1 MEFIQVIIFV
11 AVIAFVI
18 YNNLQKEKAKERKR
32 NPAQPVNA
40 PMPHAPES
48 PFLDGEEQEPPMT
61 RLRRQQHEPNAAT
74 AQQHQP
80 RRNPPRATVP
90 AAKKTA
96 QPARE
101 EISLRS
107 AAEARKAFIY
117 SEIFNR
123 KY

>member
-1 MEFIQVIIFV
+1 MEFIQVIIFI

-18 YNNLQKEKAKERKR
+18 YNNVQKEKAKERKR

-48 PFLDGEEQEPPMT
+48 PFLEGEVQEPRMT
-61 RLRRQQHEPNAAT
+61 RLQRQRHEPNAVT

-80 RRNPPRATVP
+80 QHNPPRTTVP
-90 AAKKTA
+90 AAKRTV
-96 QPARE
+96 QSARE
-101 EISLRS
+101 EINLRS